1 MPLSLFPH
9 SLAFHSFHFH
19 QLHPPGFTPAYLS
32 PSQIVPLLRRSSISL
47 LFRIRTIRLVSIS
60 VTRLIFRFLHR
71 DFVSIVCI
79 SFSFSLHYITIFL
92 LLIAPYASLHFS
104 RPSLFLETVLLAT
117 VFLVFSSLFLFHSR
131 HLITLLSS

>member
-60 VTRLIFRFLHR
+60 VTRLIFRFLYR

-79 SFSFSLHYITIFL
+79 PFSFSLRGTIFL